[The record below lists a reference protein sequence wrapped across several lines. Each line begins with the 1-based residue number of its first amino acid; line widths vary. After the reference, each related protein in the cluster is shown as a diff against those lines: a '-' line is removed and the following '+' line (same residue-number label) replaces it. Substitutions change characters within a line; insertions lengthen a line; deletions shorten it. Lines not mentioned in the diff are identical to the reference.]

1 MHKSR
6 LVSVKVI
13 CHVALQ
19 YTKVRSQDELSQTI
33 RISLEVVSYFETE
46 RKPPLHQE
54 DDRTLSDYNR
64 QEEATLED
72 ELATPCT
79 EPGSWKME

>member
-1 MHKSR
+1 MPKSNHRTKIRR
-6 LVSVKVI
+6 L
-13 CHVALQ
+13 
-19 YTKVRSQDELSQTI
+19 QDRE
-33 RISLEVVSYFETE
+33 RISVEVVPYFETE

-64 QEEATLED
+64 QEEATPED

-79 EPGSWKME
+79 EPWSWKIE